1 MDPEILLLVLAL
13 ERGGTKI
20 IMLSG
25 GSSSI
30 LPVPPPFCRP
40 APMASRIVGALVG
53 IALVEGAFDMV
64 GTKLGAL
71 DGD

>member
-1 MDPEILLLVLAL
+1 
-13 ERGGTKI
+13 
-20 IMLSG
+20 MLSG